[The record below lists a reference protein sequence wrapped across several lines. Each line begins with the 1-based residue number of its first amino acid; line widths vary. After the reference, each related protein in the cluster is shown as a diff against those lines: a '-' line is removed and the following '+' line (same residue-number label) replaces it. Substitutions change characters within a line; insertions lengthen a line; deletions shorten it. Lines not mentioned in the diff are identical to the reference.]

1 MYFIETPT
9 VTVNCES
16 LTTVNQTDNFTCE
29 CKGIDGNPPAD
40 VTWYKDDRTIVTGKE
55 QAMLLLRNVDKDD
68 NGAYR
73 CEVKSHERARNETTI
88 ELIVNCKY
96 NYRNRSNSHKI

>member
-1 MYFIETPT
+1 M
-9 VTVNCES
+9 TVNCAS
-16 LTTVNQTDNFTCE
+16 LTAVNQNDNFTCE

-68 NGAYR
+68 NGTYR
-73 CEVKSHERARNETTI
+73 CEAKSHERARHETTI

-96 NYRNRSNSHKI
+96 NYRIHIRYRILKSQIFIS